1 MTSAESQPPKADVSA
16 DIDFESHRMAALQS
30 AVTEAQKQRK
40 IDEETRLERER
51 QLADAWKQRA
61 EESQTIAREDRH
73 RRLAAL
79 SCCSS
84 SKCPPNLELTEA
96 GEYASLMEKYGHKIR
111 VALPALPGLDS
122 ASVMSASEQTSM
134 HLPRKPPVPKSRH
147 PAGDNLKAFR
157 RQIRAIR
164 KQKQQSEEQDSTSN
178 AEHGTGQKTQRTP
191 MAPTAASSAQV
202 ALPTTSLP
210 PVAEHSRS
218 LMPKKESLRRRQ
230 KALLKKTPVVFYRLE
245 MKEHM
250 EKILAAV
257 ELTF

>member
-1 MTSAESQPPKADVSA
+1 MASADSQPPKADVSV
-16 DIDFESHRMAALQS
+16 DIDFETHRMAALQS

-40 IDEETRLERER
+40 IAEETKLESER
-51 QLADAWKQRA
+51 KLADAWKQRA
-61 EESQTIAREDRH
+61 EETQSIVREDRQ

-79 SCCSS
+79 SSSSS

-122 ASVMSASEQTSM
+122 SSVANVSEQASM
-134 HLPRKPPVPKSRH
+134 PLPRKPRVPKSRH
-147 PAGDNLKAFR
+147 PSTDNLKAFR
-157 RQIRAIR
+157 RRIRDIR
-164 KQKQQSEEQDSTSN
+164 QKKQQSEDQDSTSN
-178 AEHGTGQKTQRTP
+178 AELTIGQKTQRTP
-191 MAPTAASSAQV
+191 LAPAAPSSAQ
-202 ALPTTSLP
+202 ATSPTTSLP
-210 PVAEHSRS
+210 PVPEHSRS
-218 LMPKKESLRRRQ
+218 LMPKKESLRRKQ
-230 KALLKKTPVVFYRLE
+230 KALLKKTPVVFYRPQ